1 MKPLSERTETFTDS
15 VIRRMTR
22 IANAC
27 GAINLSQGFP
37 DFDPPE
43 TLTKRLSE
51 VALTGPHQYAI
62 TFGAQNFREALSDK
76 QFHFSGL
83 RYDPQTEIVITCGS
97 TEAMMA
103 SMMSVC
109 NPGDKV
115 VLFSPF
121 YENYSADTILC
132 GATPVYV
139 PLSPVDLSFDADVL
153 ESAMKQPGV
162 KALVLCNPANP
173 SGKVFTREE
182 LSVIASLAVK
192 YDLYVI
198 TDEVYEH
205 IVYAPHR
212 HTYISTLSGMFERTI
227 ECSSLSKTYSITGWR
242 LGYVL
247 AAAPVM
253 DRVKKVHD
261 FLTVGAAAP
270 LMEAAVTALR
280 FDDSY
285 YAGLQAHYTHM
296 RNLFTEGL
304 RNLGLRFS
312 EPQGAY
318 FVLIDISEFGYGSR
332 SSCAGSSAVL
342 DGGKLPDEQF
352 CIDMAQKVGVAAVP
366 GSSFFRE
373 PVDHLVRLHFAKKDE
388 TLYEALNRLEGL
400 KKLKR

>member
-1 MKPLSERTETFTDS
+1 MQPLSKRTETFTDS

-43 TLTKRLSE
+43 ALTKRLSE

-83 RYDPQTEIVITCGS
+83 RYDPQKEIVITCGS

-139 PLSPVDLSFDADVL
+139 PLSPVDLSFDANVL
-153 ESAMKQPGV
+153 ESAMAQPGV

-173 SGKVFTREE
+173 SGKVFTHEE
-182 LSVIASLAVK
+182 LSIIASLAVK

-205 IVYAPHR
+205 IVFAPHR
-212 HTYISTLSGMFERTI
+212 HTYIATLPGMFERTI

-247 AAAPVM
+247 AAEPVM
-253 DRVKKVHD
+253 ERIKK
-261 FLTVGAAAP
+261 VGAAAP

-285 YAGLQAHYTHM
+285 YTGLQAHYTHM
-296 RNLFTEGL
+296 KDVFTNGL
-304 RNLGLRFS
+304 RNLGLHFT

-318 FVLIDISEFGYGSR
+318 FVLVDISEFGYEG
-332 SSCAGSSAVL
+332 
-342 DGGKLPDEQF
+342 DEQF

-388 TLYEALNRLEGL
+388 TLYEALNRLENL

>member
-1 MKPLSERTETFTDS
+1 
-15 VIRRMTR
+15 
-22 IANAC
+22 
-27 GAINLSQGFP
+27 
-37 DFDPPE
+37 
-43 TLTKRLSE
+43 
-51 VALTGPHQYAI
+51 
-62 TFGAQNFREALSDK
+62 
-76 QFHFSGL
+76 
-83 RYDPQTEIVITCGS
+83 
-97 TEAMMA
+97 
-103 SMMSVC
+103 
-109 NPGDKV
+109 
-115 VLFSPF
+115 
-121 YENYSADTILC
+121 
-132 GATPVYV
+132 
-139 PLSPVDLSFDADVL
+139 VDLSFDADVL

-212 HTYISTLSGMFERTI
+212 HTYISTLPGMFERTI

-296 RNLFTEGL
+296 RQVFTDGL

-332 SSCAGSSAVL
+332 SSHAG
-342 DGGKLPDEQF
+342 DKLPDEQF

-388 TLYEALNRLEGL
+388 TLYDALNRLESL
-400 KKLKR
+400 NKLKR

>member
-43 TLTKRLSE
+43 
-51 VALTGPHQYAI
+51 ALTRRLAEIAPVGPHQYAI
-62 TFGAQNFREALSDK
+62 TFGAQNFREALSNK

-121 YENYSADTILC
+121 YET
-132 GATPVYV
+132 
-139 PLSPVDLSFDADVL
+139 PVDLSFDADVL

-182 LSVIASLAVK
+182 LLVIASLAVK

-205 IVYAPHR
+205 IIYAPHR
-212 HTYISTLSGMFERTI
+212 HTYISTLPGMFERTI

-296 RNLFTEGL
+296 KQLFTDGL

-318 FVLIDISEFGYGSR
+318 FVLIDISEFGYGTRNSR
-332 SSCAGSSAVL
+332 AGSNVLL

-388 TLYEALNRLEGL
+388 TLYEALNRLENL
-400 KKLKR
+400 KNLKR

>member
-1 MKPLSERTETFTDS
+1 M
-15 VIRRMTR
+15 
-22 IANAC
+22 
-27 GAINLSQGFP
+27 
-37 DFDPPE
+37 
-43 TLTKRLSE
+43 
-51 VALTGPHQYAI
+51 
-62 TFGAQNFREALSDK
+62 
-76 QFHFSGL
+76 
-83 RYDPQTEIVITCGS
+83 
-97 TEAMMA
+97 
-103 SMMSVC
+103 
-109 NPGDKV
+109 
-115 VLFSPF
+115 
-121 YENYSADTILC
+121 
-132 GATPVYV
+132 
-139 PLSPVDLSFDADVL
+139 DLSFDADVL

-182 LSVIASLAVK
+182 LSIIASLAVK

-205 IVYAPHR
+205 IIYAPHR
-212 HTYISTLSGMFERTI
+212 HTYISTLPGMFERTI
-227 ECSSLSKTYSITGWR
+227 ECSSRSKTYSITGWR

-247 AAAPVM
+247 AAEPVM
-253 DRVKKVHD
+253 ERIKKVHD

-332 SSCAGSSAVL
+332 SSLAGSSTVL
-342 DGGKLPDEQF
+342 DGGRLPDEQF

-400 KKLKR
+400 KALKK

>member
-1 MKPLSERTETFTDS
+1 MD
-15 VIRRMTR
+15 
-22 IANAC
+22 
-27 GAINLSQGFP
+27 
-37 DFDPPE
+37 
-43 TLTKRLSE
+43 
-51 VALTGPHQYAI
+51 
-62 TFGAQNFREALSDK
+62 
-76 QFHFSGL
+76 
-83 RYDPQTEIVITCGS
+83 
-97 TEAMMA
+97 
-103 SMMSVC
+103 
-109 NPGDKV
+109 
-115 VLFSPF
+115 
-121 YENYSADTILC
+121 YS
-132 GATPVYV
+132 
-139 PLSPVDLSFDADVL
+139 
-153 ESAMKQPGV
+153 
-162 KALVLCNPANP
+162 
-173 SGKVFTREE
+173 
-182 LSVIASLAVK
+182 
-192 YDLYVI
+192 
-198 TDEVYEH
+198 
-205 IVYAPHR
+205 
-212 HTYISTLSGMFERTI
+212 RTI
-227 ECSSLSKTYSITGWR
+227 EEDFSRLELNLKATVENYRYFRTLLDPKTKLLVLPFPNNPTGAIMDRSDLEAIAEVLKGTDILVMSDEIYAELTYGGARHCAPASLSKDMWDRTITINGFSKAFAMTGWR

-247 AAAPVM
+247 AAEPVM
-253 DRVKKVHD
+253 ERIKKVHD

-332 SSCAGSSAVL
+332 SSLAGASTVL
-342 DGGKLPDEQF
+342 DGDKLPEEQF

>member
-43 TLTKRLSE
+43 ALTKRLAE
-51 VALTGPHQYAI
+51 IAPVGPHQYAI

-76 QFHFSGL
+76 QFRFSGL

-103 SMMSVC
+103 SKMSVC

-173 SGKVFTREE
+173 SGKVFTRED

-198 TDEVYEH
+198 MDEVYEH

-212 HTYISTLSGMFERTI
+212 HTYISTLPGMFERTI

-285 YAGLQAHYTHM
+285 YVGLQSHYTHM
-296 RNLFTEGL
+296 RQLFADGL

-318 FVLIDISEFGYGSR
+318 FVLIDISEFGYGTRNSR
-332 SSCAGSSAVL
+332 AGSSTLL

-388 TLYEALNRLEGL
+388 TLYEALNRLENL
-400 KKLKR
+400 KKLKQ

>member
-1 MKPLSERTETFTDS
+1 
-15 VIRRMTR
+15 
-22 IANAC
+22 
-27 GAINLSQGFP
+27 
-37 DFDPPE
+37 
-43 TLTKRLSE
+43 
-51 VALTGPHQYAI
+51 
-62 TFGAQNFREALSDK
+62 
-76 QFHFSGL
+76 
-83 RYDPQTEIVITCGS
+83 
-97 TEAMMA
+97 MMA

-109 NPGDKV
+109 DPGDKV

-139 PLSPVDLSFDADVL
+139 PLSPVDLSFDANVL
-153 ESAMKQPGV
+153 ESAMAQPGV
-162 KALVLCNPANP
+162 KALVLCNPSNP
-173 SGKVFTREE
+173 SGKVFTHEE
-182 LSVIASLAVK
+182 LSIIASLAVK

-205 IVYAPHR
+205 IVFAPHR
-212 HTYISTLSGMFERTI
+212 HTYIATLPGMFERTI

-247 AAAPVM
+247 AAEPVM
-253 DRVKKVHD
+253 ERIKKVHD

-285 YAGLQAHYTHM
+285 YTGLQAHYTHM
-296 RNLFTEGL
+296 KDVFTSGL
-304 RNLGLRFS
+304 RNLGLRFT

-318 FVLIDISEFGYGSR
+318 FVLIDISEFGYGRRSVGESR
-332 SSCAGSSAVL
+332 ESCSDVKCAAGT
-342 DGGKLPDEQF
+342 LPDEKF

-388 TLYEALNRLEGL
+388 TLYEALNRLENL

>member
-1 MKPLSERTETFTDS
+1 MKPLSQRTETFTDS

-43 TLTKRLSE
+43 ALTKRLSE

-83 RYDPQTEIVITCGS
+83 RYDPQKEIVITCGS

-139 PLSPVDLSFDADVL
+139 PLSPEDLSFDADVL
-153 ESAMKQPGV
+153 ESAMRLPGV

-212 HTYISTLSGMFERTI
+212 HTYISTLPGMFERTI

-285 YAGLQAHYTHM
+285 YTGLQAHYTHM

-332 SSCAGSSAVL
+332 SSQA
-342 DGGKLPDEQF
+342 GGKLPDEQF

-373 PVDHLVRLHFAKKDE
+373 PVDHLVRLHFAKKDA
-388 TLYEALNRLEGL
+388 TLYEALNRLESL